1 MAAFALAH
9 AAMHSLNR
17 PPSGPTPDWHGGN
30 ADLIADAEMSRAAY
44 SGATE
49 VNGWQKDMQ
58 LSGPDHAVFH
68 KDGKAKI
75 AYRGT
80 DVKNKRDLGTDALI
94 ALGLQ
99 DKSSRMRRAVR
110 TADQVSAKYG
120 KQNVSLTGHSLGGSQ
135 SQYVSR
141 KRGLEAT
148 GFNAA
153 MSPIDALR
161 KRTYSKFHSISTA
174 SDPISKF
181 THHHVGKI
189 GKKTTAKQTKWNP
202 HGLSNYI

>member
-1 MAAFALAH
+1 MSVFTL
-9 AAMHSLNR
+9 AMHHLNR
-17 PPSGPTPDWHGGN
+17 PPSGPTPNWHGGD

-49 VNGWQKDMQ
+49 VNGWQKDVQ

-80 DVKNKRDLGTDALI
+80 NVKNKRDLGTDALI

-99 DKSSRMRRAVR
+99 DKSSRMKRAVR
-110 TADQVSAKYG
+110 TADQVTAKYG
-120 KQNVSLTGHSLGGSQ
+120 KGNVSLTGHSLGGSQ

-161 KRTYSKFHSISTA
+161 SRTYSKFHSISTA

-189 GKKTTAKQTKWNP
+189 GKKTTARQTKWNP

>member
-1 MAAFALAH
+1 M
-9 AAMHSLNR
+9 
-17 PPSGPTPDWHGGN
+17 DWHQGN
-30 ADLIADAEMSRAAY
+30 PDLIIDAELSQAAY

-49 VNGWQKDMQ
+49 VKGWQKDIH

-99 DKSSRMRRAVR
+99 DKSSRMKRAVR
-110 TADQVSAKYG
+110 TADAVSAKYG
-120 KQNVSLTGHSLGGSQ
+120 KENVSLTGHSLGGSQ

-141 KRGLEAT
+141 KRGLSAT

-153 MSPIDALR
+153 MSPVDAFR

-174 SDPISKF
+174 SDPISRI
-181 THHHVGKI
+181 THFDAGRI
-189 GKKTTAKQTKWNP
+189 GKKTTVKQTKFNP
-202 HGLSNYI
+202 HTLSNYI